1 MSNTDNIS
9 SAGSTDKTIRDIM
22 TPDPVGVYFDQT
34 IAETAR
40 VMRDA
45 QVGAVLVVSGESLTG
60 VVTDRDLVV
69 RGLAA
74 GVSPDD
80 PVGPLCSPKLVGVA
94 ADADVA
100 QRRAADHRPRRPQ
113 APGRRR
119 RRADRRHGLYGR
131 PRGLGR
137 RRLPAGSRQPSPA
150 QRLTIP
156 RRKAGLAGSAFSF
169 LGAGHKSK
177 AQGQGQGLKG
187 KTGRG
192 GLRASRLAW
201 TFRAGSTGRGTAC
214 PAKCKKTSRGCR
226 TPC

>member
-1 MSNTDNIS
+1 M
-9 SAGSTDKTIRDIM
+9 DKTIRDIM

-40 VMRDA
+40 IMRDA

-100 QRRAADHRPRRPQ
+100 HAEQLIIDH
-113 APGRRR
+113 AV
-119 RRADRRHGLYGR
+119 
-131 PRGLGR
+131 
-137 RRLPAGSRQPSPA
+137 RRLPVVDGDGQIVGMVSMGDLAVSADGDSPLAAVSQA
-150 QRLTIP
+150 QANI
-156 RRKAGLAGSAFSF
+156 
-169 LGAGHKSK
+169 
-177 AQGQGQGLKG
+177 
-187 KTGRG
+187 
-192 GLRASRLAW
+192 
-201 TFRAGSTGRGTAC
+201 
-214 PAKCKKTSRGCR
+214 
-226 TPC
+226 